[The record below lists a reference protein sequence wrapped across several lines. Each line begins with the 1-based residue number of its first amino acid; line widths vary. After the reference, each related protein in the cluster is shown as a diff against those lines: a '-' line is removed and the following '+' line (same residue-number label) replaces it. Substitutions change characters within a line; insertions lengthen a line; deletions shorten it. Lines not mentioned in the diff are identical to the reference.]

1 MNSFLPIYDEW
12 LKQEIA
18 NVYIQFW
25 TSKRT
30 FNSFVKYLTIWGAW
44 QKNSYQLPVL
54 IFFKS
59 SPHII
64 PLRIHNK
71 FLKLIL
77 YRTHFSFS
85 FQNKTQKT
93 CSNLHRKCAV
103 VEVKSQI
110 SLPQNSLCQFS
121 LCNTFQN
128 QDFLSHSSESLL
140 IQCHCYLHRFIVF
153 QFYRG
158 VPRSCTLIKLAQVVS
173 GQ

>member
-1 MNSFLPIYDEW
+1 MLNILQSGVLDKED
-12 LKQEIA
+12 
-18 NVYIQFW
+18 
-25 TSKRT
+25 
-30 FNSFVKYLTIWGAW
+30 
-44 QKNSYQLPVL
+44 SYQLPVL

-110 SLPQNSLCQFS
+110 SLPQNFLCQFS

-128 QDFLSHSSESLL
+128 QDFKSFFWVSANTVSLL
-140 IQCHCYLHRFIVF
+140 RRFIVF

-158 VPRSCTLIKLAQVVS
+158 IPRSCTLIKLAQFVR